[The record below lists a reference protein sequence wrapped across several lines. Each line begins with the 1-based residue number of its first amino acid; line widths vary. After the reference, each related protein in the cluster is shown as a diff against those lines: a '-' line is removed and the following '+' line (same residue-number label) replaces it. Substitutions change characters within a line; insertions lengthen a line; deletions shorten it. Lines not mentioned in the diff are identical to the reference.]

1 MKTLFNEVILCY
13 PKKLVIRKEFFYSVH
28 TADLE
33 INNNK
38 LKYTGIL

>member
-1 MKTLFNEVILCY
+1 MKLYCVY
-13 PKKLVIRKEFFYSVH
+13 PKKLVIRKENSVH

-33 INNNK
+33 INNDK